1 MLFDWLV
8 APIVSFMG
16 AVLGL
21 LPTST
26 WSPSLSGGGAASDL
40 GSYLM
45 PANDYVDVATIGEL
59 LTVTVLFIMPAMLIY
74 AIAQWG
80 YRELPDLWG
89 FGPS

>member
-1 MLFDWLV
+1 MLFNWLI
-8 APIVSFMG
+8 APVLGFITSI
-16 AVLGL
+16 LGL

-26 WSPSLSGGGAASDL
+26 WAPSLNGAGAASDL
-40 GSYLM
+40 GGYTQA
-45 PANDYVDVATIGEL
+45 ANAYIDLAMIGEL

-80 YRELPDLWG
+80 YRELPDLFG